1 MSRLTGNDAKGLME
15 AYNAVYAPQQ
25 EEVVEEVEQIDEV
38 IRPTTGQQTA
48 PKAAPAPATRPQVAG
63 GGMGG
68 ARGSGIRYS
77 TGPSAAQLAK
87 APAKPAAA
95 LTRDQQ
101 MLKNL
106 GPAQYAA
113 FKGGGGFAALQK
125 AGGTSDRAALGRV
138 VAQGRQNIGRF
149 DTKPAPAPTAG
160 AKAPAPAPGGAKA
173 PSAAAGATKPAPPQ
187 RVVGD
192 GSAAGKPSATPQKS
206 FNPLMQRTFGYQT
219 GNAPSQIAAA
229 SAGKPVPSG
238 TALGVAAN
246 PDVRKKLNLPA
257 KNLNQDLDMFDL
269 VKGHLLD
276 EGYAETEEAALVIMA
291 NMGEEWR
298 KEILDEA
305 KYGTKAG
312 RKALAKKIRKGEK
325 IGKSGPGTGF
335 EAVEKAAKEG
345 GAEDPAAVAAA
356 QMWKTHGGKKG

>member
-1 MSRLTGNDAKGLME
+1 MSRLTGNDAKSLIE

-68 ARGSGIRYS
+68 RRGSGIRYS
-77 TGPSAAQLAK
+77 TGPTAATLAK
-87 APAKPAAA
+87 TPPAA

-149 DTKPAPAPTAG
+149 DTKPAATSTR
-160 AKAPAPAPGGAKA
+160 PAPA
-173 PSAAAGATKPAPPQ
+173 AAAP
-187 RVVGD
+187 
-192 GSAAGKPSATPQKS
+192 AAGKPKA
-206 FNPLMQRTFGYQT
+206 
-219 GNAPSQIAAA
+219 APAAA
-229 SAGKPVPSG
+229 PAKPVTYAGAQGVKPVG
-238 TALGVAAN
+238 TSVAGTFKPVAGAPDQNAQFGVQA
-246 PDVRKKLNLPA
+246 PKKSIS
-257 KNLNQDLDMFDL
+257 QDLADLRKMRLASQMRQSGSTVTSNQLASFDMFDL

-276 EGYAETEEAALVIMA
+276 EGYADTEEAALVIMA

-298 KEILDEA
+298 QEILDEA

-312 RKALAKKIRKGEK
+312 RKRLAKKIRKGEE

-335 EAVEKAAKEG
+335 KAVEKAAKEG

>member
-1 MSRLTGNDAKGLME
+1 MSRLTGNDAKSLME

-68 ARGSGIRYS
+68 GRGSGVRYS
-77 TGPSAAQLAK
+77 TGPTAATLAK
-87 APAKPAAA
+87 TPPAA

-149 DTKPAPAPTAG
+149 DTKPAATSTR
-160 AKAPAPAPGGAKA
+160 PAPAAAA
-173 PSAAAGATKPAPPQ
+173 PASAAKTAPPKP
-187 RVVGD
+187 VVND
-192 GSAAGKPSATPQKS
+192 GSAAGKPSAAAPART

-219 GNAPSQIAAA
+219 GNSPSEIAAA
-229 SAGKPVPSG
+229 SKGVSQATSDAAFKRSREMRQKLQSTG
-238 TALGVAAN
+238 TLT
-246 PDVRKKLNLPA
+246 
-257 KNLNQDLDMFDL
+257 QSFDIFDTI
-269 VKGHLLD
+269 KGYLLD
-276 EGYAETEEAALVIMA
+276 EGYADTEEAAIVIMA

-298 KEILDEA
+298 QEILDEA
-305 KYGTKAG
+305 KYGTKTG
-312 RKALAKKIRKGEK
+312 RKALAKKIRKGEE

-335 EAVEKAAKEG
+335 KAVEKAAKEG
-345 GAEDPAAVAAA
+345 GAEDPEAVAAA